1 MQEVITE
8 RIATKNTNQNFPQYL
23 GWLGFFLII
32 SGFGFYFIWKL
43 SFCKPVFK
51 SIVETQLIS
60 TDDDRYSKTIDIS
73 QMRTFSFLLHNEGPN
88 PVVAQLELSP
98 NGVIWD
104 SFGELA
110 YTIEPGEKH
119 PFVPQIFLRYARI
132 KFRNRIPGANS
143 KITVWFQGQS

>member
-1 MQEVITE
+1 MQEVI
-8 RIATKNTNQNFPQYL
+8 AVPNDTKNTNQNFPQYF
-23 GWLGFFLII
+23 GWLGFLLII
-32 SGFGFYFIWKL
+32 SGLGFYFIWKL
-43 SFCKPVFK
+43 GFCKPVFK

-110 YTIEPGEKH
+110 YTIRPGGIH
-119 PFVPQIFLRYARI
+119 LVVPQFFLRYARI
-132 KFRNRIPGANS
+132 KFRNRIPGLGS